1 MCIRDRYTNGEVSV
15 FCDLYFLSEQE
26 AIAFVEIDQP
36 NAGTG
41 CSCQFRLYGVAY
53 QESFFRIG
61 RDCDGKRTAV
71 ADFIMLYGIFNQHL
85 YGHGGKQILFGIM
98 SYIDLESQIIFK
110 THFKEKDVG

>member
-1 MCIRDRYTNGEVSV
+1 MRGIRTVEVSV

-36 NAGTG
+36 NAVPVVAVSLD
-41 CSCQFRLYGVAY
+41 CSGIAY

-71 ADFIMLYGIFNQHL
+71 ADFIMLYGISISICMDM
-85 YGHGGKQILFGIM
+85 GGSKYSFGIM
-98 SYIDLESQIIFK
+98 SYIWIVESQIIFK
-110 THFKEKDVG
+110 THF